1 MVECIK
7 EVMVTLMALSQS
19 QIQMLEILSSLQS
32 RYESESQRALDTLMD
47 IALTEGNQGPIPPT

>member
-1 MVECIK
+1 
-7 EVMVTLMALSQS
+7 MALSQS